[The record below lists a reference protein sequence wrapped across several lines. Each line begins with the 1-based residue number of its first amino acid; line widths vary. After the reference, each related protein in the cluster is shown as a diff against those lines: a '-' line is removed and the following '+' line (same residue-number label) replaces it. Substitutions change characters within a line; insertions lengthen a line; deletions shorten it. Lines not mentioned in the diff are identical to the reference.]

1 MVMLTDLA
9 KKEKLLPLPEV
20 AAFLETIPGNSD
32 LH

>member
-9 KKEKLLPLPEV
+9 KKEKLLPVPEV
-20 AAFLETIPGNSD
+20 AAFLENIPGHSD